1 MMTVRLIAH
10 TPEPEK
16 VVAAAAK
23 LCSSDAHITDLLD
36 GLTEE
41 KTAKFLT
48 MLSDLGHASPIE
60 HASFTFGIEGV
71 SRTLL
76 AQITRHRIASFSVQS
91 QRYVRLDDFRYVVPP
106 EIEAIPEAKAAF
118 LESMNEDAKR
128 YLDLAHKLEEGHTAR
143 LMAEGQIR
151 PGLRER
157 PLPGGQDVL
166 RQNRRG
172 ACKICRHQGRCR
184 RMSKGKLI
192 VIEGLDGSGKATQ
205 AKLLAQHLAS
215 QGLPVR
221 EVTFP
226 DYASD
231 SSALIKMYLAGQFGS
246 KPDDVN
252 AYAASSF
259 FAVDRYASYKTDW
272 GRFYE
277 EGGVVIADRYTTS
290 NAVHQCSKLPP
301 EQWEEFLHWLFDYE
315 FHLLGLPAPDS
326 VIYLQV
332 DPAVSQRL
340 MTARYHGDESK
351 KDVHEKDTEY
361 LARSRRAAEYCAEH
375 LGWTTVHCTHSDAMR
390 SIEDIQAEVQGIV
403 LGQLK

>member
-1 MMTVRLIAH
+1 
-10 TPEPEK
+10 
-16 VVAAAAK
+16 
-23 LCSSDAHITDLLD
+23 
-36 GLTEE
+36 
-41 KTAKFLT
+41 
-48 MLSDLGHASPIE
+48 
-60 HASFTFGIEGV
+60 
-71 SRTLL
+71 
-76 AQITRHRIASFSVQS
+76 
-91 QRYVRLDDFRYVVPP
+91 
-106 EIEAIPEAKAAF
+106 
-118 LESMNEDAKR
+118 
-128 YLDLAHKLEEGHTAR
+128 
-143 LMAEGQIR
+143 
-151 PGLRER
+151 
-157 PLPGGQDVL
+157 
-166 RQNRRG
+166 
-172 ACKICRHQGRCR
+172 
-184 RMSKGKLI
+184 MSKGKLI

-301 EQWEEFLHWLFDYE
+301 EQWEAFLHWLFDYE

-351 KDVHEKDTEY
+351 KDVHEKDIEY

>member
-1 MMTVRLIAH
+1 MR
-10 TPEPEK
+10 EEN
-16 VVAAAAK
+16 VAVP
-23 LCSSDAHITDLLD
+23 
-36 GLTEE
+36 LTELL
-41 KTAKFLT
+41 KGFLQ
-48 MLSDLGHASPIE
+48 
-60 HASFTFGIEGV
+60 GIVFKQREWRGCIP
-71 SRTLL
+71 SRIDHGIQDGNNIIRVRWKLHFPAFVAG
-76 AQITRHRIASFSVQS
+76 AQI
-91 QRYVRLDDFRYVVPP
+91 
-106 EIEAIPEAKAAF
+106 
-118 LESMNEDAKR
+118 
-128 YLDLAHKLEEGHTAR
+128 
-143 LMAEGQIR
+143 
-151 PGLRER
+151 
-157 PLPGGQDVL
+157 
-166 RQNRRG
+166 
-172 ACKICRHQGRCR
+172 GR
-184 RMSKGKLI
+184 
-192 VIEGLDGSGKATQ
+192 
-205 AKLLAQHLAS
+205 
-215 QGLPVR
+215 
-221 EVTFP
+221 
-226 DYASD
+226 
-231 SSALIKMYLAGQFGS
+231 
-246 KPDDVN
+246 
-252 AYAASSF
+252 F

-301 EQWEEFLHWLFDYE
+301 EQWEAFLHWLFDYE